1 MPRRG
6 LARTRVTPAGALH
19 LWPSGGLFIVSE
31 MVNEPHRHFTVS
43 ILVGLEGAAR
53 VRSEPSEAW
62 STLGA
67 LMVAPN
73 VEQQLDARG
82 ATVAILQIDP
92 ESDAFDRIAHHF
104 EHGGTKAIP
113 SAAAGRFRA
122 SLVSLAQDTATSQR
136 AFDVF
141 RGTIDELAS
150 NGERRRLLDSRIR
163 RVLALIKDDFLSPPP
178 AATLA
183 AAVGL
188 SAGRLIHLFT
198 DEMGLPIRR
207 YVLWLRLRDVLIS
220 LCAGASLTEAAHHAG
235 FSDSAHLSRTFRG
248 MFGFP
253 PSAISERGGRVRLTF
268 DPAMSLERTSPHHP
282 TDAARFARATTTVR
296 SVER

>member
-1 MPRRG
+1 
-6 LARTRVTPAGALH
+6 
-19 LWPSGGLFIVSE
+19 

-43 ILVGLEGAAR
+43 ILVGLEGTAR
-53 VRSEPSEAW
+53 VRAEPSQEW

-73 VEQQLDARG
+73 AEQQLDARG
-82 ATVAILQIDP
+82 ARVAILQIDP

-104 EHGGTKAIP
+104 ERGGSKSIP
-113 SAAAGRFRA
+113 GPAAERLRA
-122 SLVSLAQDTATSQR
+122 SVASLEADSDLSLR

-141 RGTIDELAS
+141 RGTIEALAAS
-150 NGERRRLLDSRIR
+150 GERRRPLDPRIR
-163 RVLALIKDDFLSPPP
+163 RVLAIIKSDFLSPPL

-183 AAVGL
+183 EAVGL
-188 SAGRLIHLFT
+188 SPGRLIHLFT
-198 DEMGLPIRR
+198 DEMGLPMRR
-207 YVLWLRLRDVLIS
+207 YILWLRLRDVLIS
-220 LCAGASLTEAAHHAG
+220 LCAGTSLTEAAHHAG

-268 DPAMSLERTSPHHP
+268 DPAMSFGRASPHP
-282 TDAARFARATTTVR
+282 PIDAERFVRAATSVR
-296 SVER
+296 SAER